1 MGSANCWPV
10 CASIQD
16 RAGYW
21 RCDQLVNT
29 AVFPGVKKYV
39 VTGKVQGQ
47 PLSLCWRSGNEEEE
61 EEGSREEEKEE
72 VEEKEEEAT
81 KSSI

>member
-1 MGSANCWPV
+1 M
-10 CASIQD
+10 
-16 RAGYW
+16 
-21 RCDQLVNT
+21 NT
-29 AVFPGVKKYV
+29 AVFPEVKKYV
-39 VTGKVQGQ
+39 VIGKVQGQ
-47 PLSLCWRSGNEEEE
+47 PLSLCWRSGNEEE